1 MSKHAKCVEHSDFR
15 SFWKNA
21 YVAWYITIRLMMKVT
36 YELIFGIHNLVGI
49 AFNNINIFIRHV
61 KV

>member
-1 MSKHAKCVEHSDFR
+1 
-15 SFWKNA
+15 
-21 YVAWYITIRLMMKVT
+21 MKVT
-36 YELIFGIHNLVGI
+36 YELIFGIHNRVGI